1 MFEYDLFYEWC
12 KGIEYSCRISTFLT
26 EVDDVMYPSLKERID
41 IDKYAYKLATKA
53 DTIFIMK
60 DMHDIASCSL
70 YCNLQN
76 AFISSIAVKREFLHY
91 GIGTFML
98 NEVIAYS
105 RMKKCQ
111 KILLKVHSDNIRA
124 MNFYKKV
131 GFYAVDILED
141 WNTMEIKL

>member
-1 MFEYDLFYEWC
+1 
-12 KGIEYSCRISTFLT
+12 
-26 EVDDVMYPSLKERID
+26 
-41 IDKYAYKLATKA
+41 
-53 DTIFIMK
+53 
-60 DMHDIASCSL
+60 
-70 YCNLQN
+70 
-76 AFISSIAVKREFLHY
+76 
-91 GIGTFML
+91 ML